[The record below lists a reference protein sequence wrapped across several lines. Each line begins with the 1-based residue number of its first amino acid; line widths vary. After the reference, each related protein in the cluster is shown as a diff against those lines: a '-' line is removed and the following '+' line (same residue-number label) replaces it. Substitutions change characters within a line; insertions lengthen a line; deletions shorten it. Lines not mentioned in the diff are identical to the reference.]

1 MEIIPGILT
10 MALLQIASFYWNLN
24 GLSSY
29 DSLVLV
35 IDMAAN
41 QNISTLFVS
50 YIIKDF
56 KNASPTILES
66 DRLGPFLLYFFLK
79 IFNHNKGGSGG
90 CVCVGGGFWYSLIS
104 KNLAHYSL
112 SLKFLFIL

>member
-1 MEIIPGILT
+1 MAIIPGILT
-10 MALLQIASFYWNLN
+10 MALLKIASFYWRLN

-41 QNISTLFVS
+41 QNISNLFVN
-50 YIIKDF
+50 YIFKDF

-66 DRLGPFLLYFFLK
+66 DRLGPFLFILFLK
-79 IFNHNKGGSGG
+79 IFNHNKDLTIL
-90 CVCVGGGFWYSLIS
+90 FT
-104 KNLAHYSL
+104 KA
-112 SLKFLFIL
+112 KFIQIQL